1 MIVKPLVIDQR
12 TIRTEN
18 RKKILQLLIRKR
30 ELTIPE
36 ISREIDIS
44 TPTITKN
51 INQLMIEGMAEEAG
65 VSESTGGRKPMVIK
79 FLPDAYY
86 SVGVEFA
93 LEYVHIIL
101 TNLDTSI
108 KADRVIRNVNYHDLT
123 SLMTYIHREINSIFL
138 EKEIPVERVLG
149 VGISIPGTVNEET
162 VFVKIAPNIGVRNAD
177 FRPYEDLFQ
186 LPLFLENDAN
196 AAAIAELVLGI
207 AKEMRNLVFLCVLPQ
222 GIGAGIVVDGHLYKG
237 KNKRA
242 GEISHTTI
250 ASHGKI
256 CSCGRRDCWELY
268 ASGNTLLTRYQEK
281 TGKVLGSLEE
291 FFVVLKRYELAAV
304 KVFDEYLDYLALGI
318 QNLILI
324 QDPHYVIL
332 GGVISPYEEILL
344 EPLKKKVF
352 VENNFYDMQDV
363 QVMCS
368 TLRENASILGAS
380 LLPFEKIFALHDM

>member
-1 MIVKPLVIDQR
+1 MVVRPLVIDQK

-36 ISREIDIS
+36 VSREIDLSI
-44 TPTITKN
+44 PTITKN
-51 INQLMIEGMAEEAG
+51 INQLMAEGIVEEAG

-93 LEYVHIIL
+93 LDSVRIIL
-101 TNLDTSI
+101 TNLDTTI
-108 KADRVIRNVNYHDLT
+108 KADRIIRNVAYQDL
-123 SLMTYIHREINSIFL
+123 SGVMTYIQQELDSIFL

-149 VGISIPGTVNEET
+149 IGISIPGTVNEET
-162 VFVKIAPNIGVRNAD
+162 AFVKIAPNIGIRNAD

-186 LPLFLENDAN
+186 LPIFLENDAN
-196 AAAIAELVLGI
+196 AGAIAELILGI

-222 GIGAGIVVDGHLYKG
+222 GIGAGIVVGGQLYKG

-250 ASHGKI
+250 ASHGRQ

-268 ASGNTLLTRYQEK
+268 ASGNILLSRYKEK
-281 TGKVLGSLEE
+281 TGKSLASLEE
-291 FFVVLKRYELAAV
+291 FFTTLKKYELAAV

-318 QNLILI
+318 QNLILL
-324 QDPHYVIL
+324 QDPHYVII
-332 GGVISPYEEILL
+332 GGVISPYEDIFL
-344 EPLKKKVF
+344 EPLKEKVF

-363 QVMCS
+363 KLMCS
-368 TLRENASILGAS
+368 TLKENAVIMGAS
-380 LLPFEKIFALHDM
+380 LLPFEKIFALHEM